1 MAKEKVTVF
10 TARKFHTMDPGRPT
24 AEAVAVLDGKVLST
38 GTMDSMQPWLS
49 RYDVTVDET
58 FKDKVILPGFIEPH
72 AHFWMSAGFLALE
85 FIGPI
90 PWPGPSGMQ
99 KPLKTFDDVIAH
111 LKKVVA
117 EEDDKTKPLICWGY
131 DRAKQGG
138 TMNREVLDQISTE
151 RPIYILTWAP
161 HFYYLNTPAI
171 DRANIP
177 DDMISPNLK
186 RDENGRL
193 TGEFTEP
200 QGFAVS
206 CAPVVKDIT
215 ALCNPDGLQFM
226 AEIGTSVGV
235 TTVSDMMFG
244 VIDYDSELRD
254 HKTATSNPD
263 YPVRMHM
270 VPHGFSF
277 IVKHGDKA
285 VEAMEALDEHE
296 TDKLFFKGV
305 KFQTDGSFPLMGSR
319 VNYPGYLEGGNGQTA
334 DSDLVK
340 NMLPFW
346 KAGRKFHVHANGDLA
361 LDDTLDALAA
371 LQELHPRF
379 DHRYTVE
386 HYSISN
392 PMQARRL
399 KALGGIASVNV
410 YFVHF
415 RGLLHETHAY
425 GPDRSDAVARLG
437 TLEREGVT
445 FALHA
450 DYPQVVVPMEPLTAV
465 YSAVTRLAEDDKT
478 VLAPDERIGVERA
491 IRAVTIDAAYILGR
505 EREVGSLEQGKF
517 ADFVILDE
525 DPFEVPHEKI
535 KDIGIWGTVLGGKH
549 FQAKPK

>member
-10 TARKFHTMDPGRPT
+10 TAKKVHTMDPGRPV

-38 GTMDSMQPWLS
+38 GTLESMQPWLS
-49 RYDVTVDET
+49 RYDVTVNDV
-58 FKDKVILPGFIEPH
+58 FQDKVILPGFIEPH
-72 AHFWMSAGFLALE
+72 MHFWMSAGFLGLE

-99 KPLKTFDDVIAH
+99 KPLKTFDDIIAH
-111 LKKVVA
+111 LKKVDAA
-117 EEDDKTKPLICWGY
+117 EEDKTKPLICWGY
-131 DRAKQGG
+131 DRAQQGG
-138 TMNREVLDQISTE
+138 AMNREVLDEISKE

-161 HFYYLNTPAI
+161 HFYYLNSAAI
-171 DRANIP
+171 ERANIP
-177 DDMISPNLK
+177 DDMASPNLK

-206 CAPVVKDIT
+206 CAPVIQDIT

-226 AEIGTSVGV
+226 AEIGTGVGV
-235 TTVSDMMFG
+235 TTASDMMFG
-244 VIDYDSELRD
+244 VIDFDSELRD
-254 HKTATSNPD
+254 HKEATSKPEF
-263 YPVRMHM
+263 PMRLRM

-277 IVKHGDKA
+277 ITKHGDKA
-285 VEAMEALDEHE
+285 VEAMEALSEHE
-296 TDKLFFKGV
+296 TDKLRFSGV

-319 VNYPGYLEGGNGQTA
+319 VNFPGYLDGGNGQTA

-346 KAGRKFHVHANGDLA
+346 KAGRQFHVHANGDLA

-399 KALGGIASVNV
+399 KALGGIASVNI

-415 RGLLHETHAY
+415 RGLLHETNAY
-425 GPDRSDAVARLG
+425 GPDRSDAVARLA

-465 YSAVTRLAEDDKT
+465 YAAVTRLAEDDKT
-478 VLAPDERIGVERA
+478 ILSPDERIGVERA
-491 IRAVTIDAAYILGR
+491 VRAVTIDAAYILGL
-505 EREVGSLEQGKF
+505 ENHVGSLEQGKF
-517 ADFVILDE
+517 ADFAVLED

-535 KDIGIWGTVLGGKH
+535 KDIGIWGTVLGGKP
-549 FQAKPK
+549 FKAKSK

>member
-1 MAKEKVTVF
+1 
-10 TARKFHTMDPGRPT
+10 
-24 AEAVAVLDGKVLST
+24 
-38 GTMDSMQPWLS
+38 
-49 RYDVTVDET
+49 
-58 FKDKVILPGFIEPH
+58 
-72 AHFWMSAGFLALE
+72 
-85 FIGPI
+85 
-90 PWPGPSGMQ
+90 
-99 KPLKTFDDVIAH
+99 
-111 LKKVVA
+111 
-117 EEDDKTKPLICWGY
+117 
-131 DRAKQGG
+131 
-138 TMNREVLDQISTE
+138 
-151 RPIYILTWAP
+151 
-161 HFYYLNTPAI
+161 
-171 DRANIP
+171 
-177 DDMISPNLK
+177 
-186 RDENGRL
+186 
-193 TGEFTEP
+193 
-200 QGFAVS
+200 
-206 CAPVVKDIT
+206 
-215 ALCNPDGLQFM
+215 M

-254 HKTATSNPD
+254 HKTATAKSD

-285 VEAMEALDEHE
+285 VEAMEALAAHE
-296 TDKLFFKGV
+296 TDKLTFNGV

-319 VNYPGYLEGGNGQTA
+319 VNYPGYLDGGNGQTA
-334 DSDLVK
+334 DTDLVK

-346 KAGRKFHVHANGDLA
+346 KAGRHFHVHANGDKA

-386 HYSISN
+386 HYAMSN

-399 KALGGIASVNV
+399 KALGGIASVNI

-425 GPDRSDAVARLG
+425 GPDRSDAVARLKD
-437 TLEREGVT
+437 LEREGVT

-505 EREVGSLEQGKF
+505 EKEVGSLEQGKF

-525 DPFEVPHEKI
+525 DPFEVSHEKI

-549 FQAKPK
+549 FQAKSK